1 MTMTKADR
9 FWDRHAKGYAKRPVA
24 DEAAYQR
31 KLEVTQTYFRPE
43 MEVLEFGC
51 GTGTTALIHAPFVK
65 HIRAV
70 DLSAKMLEIAQA
82 KADAAGVR
90 NVTFE
95 KSDIASFSAPEAS
108 YDVVMAHSL
117 LHLLEDKD
125 AAIAKIFRLLK
136 PGGYFVSSTVCIG
149 GQVPWLRVLLPI
161 GRCLG
166 LLPLVKFFTPDE
178 LAQSLTGAG
187 FRIEHSWQPGKRK
200 GVFIV
205 ALKP

>member
-1 MTMTKADR
+1 M
-9 FWDRHAKGYAKRPVA
+9 
-24 DEAAYQR
+24 
-31 KLEVTQTYFRPE
+31 
-43 MEVLEFGC
+43 LEFGC

-82 KADAAGVR
+82 KADAAGIR

-95 KSDIASFSAPEAS
+95 KSDIAPFSAPEAS

-136 PGGYFVSSTVCIG
+136 PGGYFVSSTICIG
-149 GQVPWLRVLLPI
+149 GQMPWLRVLLPI

-178 LAQSLTGAG
+178 LAQSLTRAG

-205 ALKP
+205 ARKP